1 LNNLRKH
8 LRDWLIMILA
18 WQLASFIFTAIGLS
32 FINTFLG
39 ILEFQPTALNND
51 FYTYS
56 QSSLP
61 LIESGLFGFFFG
73 SFFYIIHWA
82 TENTRIRNMSFGK
95 VILVQS
101 VSYFFAFVV
110 VFFLVYLSL
119 MQMPFFPIEN
129 YDQFITLFGENPAVL
144 VSFLGYMTFVIV
156 IINFF
161 VEVSKKFGPGNL
173 WNLFIGKYHSPKAEN
188 KIFMFL
194 DLKDSTGYAE
204 KLGHIKY
211 SQLIQNCFLDLNGI
225 LDKFN
230 AQVYQYVGD
239 EAVLM
244 WDKDQENAAN
254 DAIKLYYAFQA
265 LLTDDSEK
273 YKSKFGLVPEFKAGI
288 NEGTVT
294 AAEVG
299 SVKREIAFHGDVL
312 NTAARIQKVCNQYK
326 KNLLSS
332 ESFVEFMGD
341 VDEFKKVQ
349 IGYIPLK
356 GKSVPVNIYSIEPV

>member
-1 LNNLRKH
+1 MNNLKKH
-8 LRDWLIMILA
+8 LHYWLIMIIA
-18 WQLASFIFTAIGLS
+18 WQLASFLFTAIGLS
-32 FINTFLG
+32 FMNTFLG
-39 ILEFQPTALNND
+39 ILKFQPTELNSG

-56 QSSLP
+56 QSNLP
-61 LIESGLFGFFFG
+61 LIESGLFGFLFG
-73 SFFYIIHWA
+73 SFFYVIHWA
-82 TENTRIRNMSFGK
+82 TENTRIRKMSFGR

-101 VSYFFAFVV
+101 GSYLLAFVL
-110 VFFLVYLSL
+110 VFFIVYFS
-119 MQMPFFPIEN
+119 MTQMDFSPIKNSEE
-129 YDQFITLFGENPAVL
+129 FLRMFGENPAVII
-144 VSFLGYMTFVIV
+144 SFLAYITFVIV
-156 IINFF
+156 LVNFF
-161 VEVSKKFGPGNL
+161 LEVSKKFGPGNL
-173 WNLFIGKYHSPKAEN
+173 WNLFIGKYHNPIVEN

-211 SQLIQNCFLDLNGI
+211 SELIQDCFLDLNEI
-225 LDKFN
+225 LDDHQ

-244 WDKDQENAAN
+244 WDKDQEGAAK
-254 DAIKLYYAFQA
+254 DAIKLYYTFQQ
-265 LLTDDSEK
+265 LLSDDSEK

-356 GKSVPVNIYSIEPV
+356 GKSIPVNIYSIEPV